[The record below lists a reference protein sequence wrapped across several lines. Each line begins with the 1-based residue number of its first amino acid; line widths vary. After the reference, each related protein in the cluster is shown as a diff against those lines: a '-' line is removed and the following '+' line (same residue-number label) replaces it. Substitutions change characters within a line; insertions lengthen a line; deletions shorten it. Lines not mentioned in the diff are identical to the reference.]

1 MECRDEGE
9 EVSEDSEDSNAED
22 YYDRICEAYGEE
34 ECNDSDYR
42 EDWEQGEYSYGI
54 NDNCFSSFENS
65 DDDWSDYG
73 DCVCLLPSL

>member
-34 ECNDSDYR
+34 EC
-42 EDWEQGEYSYGI
+42 
-54 NDNCFSSFENS
+54 
-65 DDDWSDYG
+65 DD
-73 DCVCLLPSL
+73 